1 MSDMVDEGRLDT
13 VDASD
18 MPAEPEPAPAEPRD
32 GVPEVI
38 TTYAALQAYAN
49 ALAAGTGPLAVDAE
63 RASGY
68 RYSQRAY
75 LIQLRRDGAGSA
87 LIDPIAVTDLSAIA
101 QATVGVEWIL
111 HAATQDLPCLAEVG
125 LIPASL
131 FDTELAGRLLGRERV
146 NLGALVRS
154 ELGHVLEKGH
164 GAADWSVRPLPAN
177 QLRYAVLDVEF
188 LIELRDALQAAL
200 IEAGKWDWAEQEF
213 TSLLDFRP
221 RERGED
227 AWRKT
232 SGIHAVRKARNLA
245 VVRELWRE
253 RDRVATRSDIATG
266 RILPDSAIVAAA
278 TALPKNV
285 DELSALPPFSGR
297 GQQRRRSTWWSAIER
312 AYALPETDLP
322 AVSVAPTG
330 PPPPRAWADKNPSA
344 FARLEAAK
352 SIVSEISESRGLP
365 AENIVN
371 PELLRRL
378 CWEPPAEITETG
390 LAEALRASGARPWQA
405 GLVAEALATAWSDMG
420 SDSTV

>member
-1 MSDMVDEGRLDT
+1 MSEIVDVEVDT
-13 VDASD
+13 VE
-18 MPAEPEPAPAEPRD
+18 EPEPAPAEPRD
-32 GVPEVI
+32 GVPDVI
-38 TTYAALQAYAN
+38 TTAAALSAYAE
-49 ALAAGTGPLAVDAE
+49 ALARGTGPLAVDAE

-75 LIQLRRDGAGSA
+75 LIQLRREGAGSA
-87 LIDPIAVTDLSAIA
+87 LIDPIAVPDLSPIA
-101 QATVGVEWIL
+101 EATQGVEWIL

-125 LIPASL
+125 LVPSSL

-154 ELGHVLEKGH
+154 ELGYVLEKGH

-188 LIELRDALQAAL
+188 LIELRNSLHASL
-200 IEAGKWDWAEQEF
+200 IESGKWEWADEEF
-213 TSLLDFRP
+213 TSLLAFRP

-232 SGIHAVRKARNLA
+232 SGIHGVRKARNLA

-266 RILPDSAIVAAA
+266 RILPDTAIVAAA
-278 TALPKNV
+278 VALPKNV

-297 GQQRRRSTWWSAIER
+297 GQQRRRTTWWTAIER
-312 AYALPETDLP
+312 AYALSDEDLP
-322 AVSVAPTG
+322 ATTVIATG
-330 PPPPRAWADKNPSA
+330 PPPPRAWADRNPAA

-352 SIVSEISESRGLP
+352 TIVSEISESRVLP
-365 AENIVN
+365 SENIVN

-378 CWEPPAEITETG
+378 CWEPPAEITSTTIEQAL
-390 LAEALRASGARPWQA
+390 LAAGARPWQS
-405 GLVAEALATAWSDMG
+405 ALITESLTTAWTEPASN
-420 SDSTV
+420 S

>member
-1 MSDMVDEGRLDT
+1 MSDFDVEVVT
-13 VDASD
+13 VD
-18 MPAEPEPAPAEPRD
+18 EPEPAPSEPRD

-38 TTYAALQAYAN
+38 TTAAALSAYAD
-49 ALAAGTGPLAVDAE
+49 ALARGTGPLAVDAE

-75 LIQLRRDGAGSA
+75 LIQLRREGAGSA
-87 LIDPIAVTDLSAIA
+87 LIDPIAVPDLSPIA
-101 QATVGVEWIL
+101 EATQGVEWIL

-125 LIPASL
+125 LVPSSL

-154 ELGHVLEKGH
+154 ELGYVLEKGH

-188 LIELRDALQAAL
+188 LVELRDSLYASL
-200 IEAGKWDWAEQEF
+200 IESGKWEWANEEF
-213 TSLLDFRP
+213 SSLLSFRP

-232 SGIHAVRKARNLA
+232 SGIHGVRKARNLA

-266 RILPDSAIVAAA
+266 RILPDTAIVAAA
-278 TALPKNV
+278 VALPKNV

-297 GQQRRRSTWWSAIER
+297 GQQRRRTTWWAAIER
-312 AYALPETDLP
+312 AYALSEEDLP
-322 AVSVAPTG
+322 ATSVTATG
-330 PPPPRAWADKNPSA
+330 PPPPRAWADRNPPA

-365 AENIVN
+365 TENIVN

-378 CWEPPAEITETG
+378 CWEPPAEITIATIEQALL
-390 LAEALRASGARPWQA
+390 LAGARPWQSA
-405 GLVAEALATAWSDMG
+405 LLTASLVTAWTAPAPIS
-420 SDSTV
+420 